1 MVIDRELLRLV
12 KKNIPSDFEARQLC
26 EFVIKNGIEDK
37 AEELSLKR
45 KSGYPLQYIL
55 GEWDFFGRTFKVGEG
70 VLIPRADTETLIETV
85 LSTDC
90 KKSVITDLC
99 SGSGCIAVTL
109 EKETGAKVYAL
120 EKSEKAF
127 GFLKEN
133 VAFNNSSVECILG
146 DIFDDSVKDSVPK
159 TDIIV
164 CNPPYLTSDDMNAL
178 QTEVSFEPKE
188 ALSGGE
194 DGLLF
199 YRKVTSFWKEKIQD
213 GGYIFYE
220 IGKGQEKQVS
230 EILMEN
236 GFCDIKYQE
245 DLCKIIRVVYA
256 RKK

>member
-26 EFVIKNGIEDK
+26 EFVIKNGIENK

-127 GFLKEN
+127 MFLKEN
-133 VAFNNSSVECILG
+133 VAFNKSSVECVFG
-146 DIFDDSVKDSVPK
+146 DIFDERVKDSVPK

-188 ALSGGE
+188 ALFGGE

-199 YRKVTSFWKEKIQD
+199 YRKVTSFWKEKIQN

-236 GFCDIKYQE
+236 GFCNIKYQE